1 MNAIELSHV
10 TKHFPG
16 FTLQDLSLTV
26 PSGTI
31 CGLVGEN
38 GAGKSTTIR
47 LLMGALRPDSGTCTV
62 LGADSAAPEFLSLKE
77 DIGVVLDEAY
87 FPESLNALQVG
98 GVMAKT
104 YRRWDGKQYQN
115 YLTRFGLP
123 EKKPF
128 KDFSRGMKM
137 KLAIAVALSH
147 SPRLLVL
154 DEATAGLDPIVRD
167 EVLEIFNEFTREE
180 DHSILISSHIL
191 SDLEKLCDYIAFLHQ
206 GRLLFCDEKDR
217 LLEEYGIFVGTA
229 DQVNSLQDGAVVAR
243 ENSSFGG
250 VRCLVKRALVPAGWA
265 LERPTVEDIVLFFG
279 ERSEGAMSA
288 LLLKDYY
295 VIFRQMKIFLLLILV
310 FSCIPGTFYSTFA
323 VVYASMLPYTAL
335 AYDERSRWDQMAAM
349 MPYSARDVVLS
360 KYLFGW
366 IAVAVSAAAT
376 FVLQTILSVIWL
388 SDVEGPSI
396 PVILLSVC
404 VAVCILDITLPMMF
418 RFGVEKGRLAMFLII
433 FLVCASAG
441 GIATIEQSSL
451 DGGFYLSLSLVPAA
465 IAAVVLTVVSIPL
478 AIRFYG
484 RRSR

>member
-180 DHSILISSHIL
+180 DHSILIS
-191 SDLEKLCDYIAFLHQ
+191 
-206 GRLLFCDEKDR
+206 
-217 LLEEYGIFVGTA
+217 GT
-229 DQVNSLQDGAVVAR
+229 R
-243 ENSSFGG
+243 CWRSS
-250 VRCLVKRALVPAGWA
+250 
-265 LERPTVEDIVLFFG
+265 T
-279 ERSEGAMSA
+279 
-288 LLLKDYY
+288 
-295 VIFRQMKIFLLLILV
+295 
-310 FSCIPGTFYSTFA
+310 
-323 VVYASMLPYTAL
+323 
-335 AYDERSRWDQMAAM
+335 
-349 MPYSARDVVLS
+349 
-360 KYLFGW
+360 
-366 IAVAVSAAAT
+366 
-376 FVLQTILSVIWL
+376 
-388 SDVEGPSI
+388 
-396 PVILLSVC
+396 
-404 VAVCILDITLPMMF
+404 
-418 RFGVEKGRLAMFLII
+418 
-433 FLVCASAG
+433 
-441 GIATIEQSSL
+441 SS
-451 DGGFYLSLSLVPAA
+451 P
-465 IAAVVLTVVSIPL
+465 
-478 AIRFYG
+478 G
-484 RRSR
+484 RRTTPS

>member
-16 FTLQDLSLTV
+16 FTLQDLSLAV

-47 LLMGALRPDSGTCTV
+47 LLMGALRPDSGTCAA
-62 LGADSAAPEFLSLKE
+62 LGTHTDAPEFLSVKE

-98 GVMAKT
+98 DVMART
-104 YRRWDGKQYQN
+104 YRRWDGKQYRN

-147 SPRLLVL
+147 SPKLLVL

-265 LERPTVEDIVLFFG
+265 LERPTVEDIVLFLVK
-279 ERSEGAMSA
+279 GA
-288 LLLKDYY
+288 K
-295 VIFRQMKIFLLLILV
+295 
-310 FSCIPGTFYSTFA
+310 
-323 VVYASMLPYTAL
+323 
-335 AYDERSRWDQMAAM
+335 
-349 MPYSARDVVLS
+349 
-360 KYLFGW
+360 
-366 IAVAVSAAAT
+366 
-376 FVLQTILSVIWL
+376 
-388 SDVEGPSI
+388 
-396 PVILLSVC
+396 
-404 VAVCILDITLPMMF
+404 
-418 RFGVEKGRLAMFLII
+418 
-433 FLVCASAG
+433 
-441 GIATIEQSSL
+441 EQ
-451 DGGFYLSLSLVPAA
+451 
-465 IAAVVLTVVSIPL
+465 
-478 AIRFYG
+478 
-484 RRSR
+484 